1 MAIVGHGGAGGYAP
15 KNTLESFRKA
25 IGLGCGRVELDVQL
39 SEDGELVVIHDG
51 FLCGRPVKEMAFEE
65 IKSCSNN
72 KVPTLGEVLEICAG
86 KAGLQIELKAEG
98 TPKAVNSALVENKVL
113 DDILI
118 TSFEIGLLR
127 EMKAINPK
135 LKLGLLFKEQP
146 ERLWDFAREVPLDYI
161 CPRSSA
167 VTEGM
172 VVRAHGLGL
181 KVYAYRVND
190 KETGERM
197 LSMGVDDLGTDYP
210 DLFQ

>member
-25 IGLGCGRVELDVQL
+25 IGLGCSRAELDVQL
-39 SEDGELVVIHDG
+39 SEDGVPVVIHDG
-51 FLCGRPVKEMAFEE
+51 VLCGQPICELPLKL

-72 KVPTLGEVLEICAG
+72 AVPTLQDVIDMCRGRI
-86 KAGLQIELKAEG
+86 GLQIELKAEG
-98 TPKAVNSALVENKVL
+98 TPKAVDDALKRNGISDDVL
-113 DDILI
+113 V

-146 ERLWDFAREVPLDYI
+146 KGLWDFARAVPLDYI

-167 VTEGM
+167 VTEEM

-190 KETGERM
+190 LETGERM
-197 LSMGVDDLGTDYP
+197 LKMGVDDLGTDYP